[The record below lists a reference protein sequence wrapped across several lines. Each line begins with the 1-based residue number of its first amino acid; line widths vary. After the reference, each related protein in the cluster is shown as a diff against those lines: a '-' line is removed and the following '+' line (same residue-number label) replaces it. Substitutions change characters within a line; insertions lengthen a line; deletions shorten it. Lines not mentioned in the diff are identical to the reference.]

1 MMEALWDDLT
11 HDSVA
16 LQSPEWHLQALKQAE
31 LSYADHQSDFISWEV
46 AKKKIKDKYCR
57 FATTIN
63 HDPIH
68 STPAS
73 PQRR

>member
-46 AKKKIKDKYCR
+46 AKKSKINI
-57 FATTIN
+57 A
-63 HDPIH
+63 
-68 STPAS
+68 AS
-73 PQRR
+73 LRQ